1 MFLKFDIVRADS
13 RAFSVGQSRC
23 GGNRNGPASLMH
35 SMLPRILC
43 LLCLCALPPAYDLG
57 AAESG
62 GADPLRR
69 VLEVRGLSRAAISQG
84 HSVDLEGVVTYLR
97 NASKEQFNF
106 NLNDQT
112 GGVMVYPKDLIP
124 LRQGQ
129 RVRVRGTTDLSRE
142 GLRVNASSVEAGP
155 VGEMPPPVRLGFEDL
170 YLPENQGLF
179 VEVEATV
186 RCCRLELPLIQ
197 PRRLAI
203 DIGRGKA
210 PLTAWILR
218 FDLEKDVLL
227 PGTKVRLRGAAL
239 HWLNPRGQIQSVSL
253 MMNSIEDV
261 DVVQLPAPP
270 FSQSI
275 DEVLHWNKSAKSEEQ
290 ISTSGT
296 VTCVIPGELVV
307 IQDGSSAIRVR
318 PLSPEARG
326 VAQPDFAIGD
336 RINVSGFPV
345 VGEYSVELE
354 DAQITDRNHSGAV
367 IPDDYADAEA
377 VFSKSGL
384 IDRDGRLIR
393 LDATVLEVRER
404 EGKTVIELM
413 SGRQY
418 FSALLPLSFGA
429 PAFLEPGAQLRLTG
443 ICTLLLSEERRRAG
457 VMPNRFSLVLP
468 DANHV
473 ELLRA
478 ALWWNSRR
486 LWAALASVCG
496 LAGLA
501 GVFAFSV
508 GRKNRALK
516 MEIARRE
523 AAENRLFS
531 ERVRMAS
538 DLHDNLEQTLL
549 ATSLQLNAATR
560 TIDQNPEAA
569 VNRLALAGQLL
580 ARGRKEVK
588 EAVWDL
594 QFGGTQRQLLSDIL
608 RKECAE
614 ASAASAT
621 EICCSL
627 PEDEPLLPA
636 SFIAQVLR
644 IVRESLTNAFKHAAA
659 TQIRVAAVFDDG
671 ALSLTVVDN
680 GRGFDPQSAP
690 GPDSGHFGLS
700 NMVERAKKLGGTL
713 DILRAQGGGTSICVR
728 FPLPE

>member
-1 MFLKFDIVRADS
+1 
-13 RAFSVGQSRC
+13 
-23 GGNRNGPASLMH
+23 MH
-35 SMLPRILC
+35 STLHRILG
-43 LLCLCALPPAYDLG
+43 LLSLCALPSACDLG
-57 AAESG
+57 AAEPG
-62 GADPLRR
+62 GTGPLRQ
-69 VLEVRGLSRAAISQG
+69 VTEARGLSRTAISEGQ
-84 HSVDLEGVVTYLR
+84 SVDFEGVVTYLR
-97 NASKEQFNF
+97 DASKEQFNF

-112 GGVMVYPKDLIP
+112 GGVMVYPNDFIP
-124 LRQGQ
+124 LQHGQ

-142 GLRVNASSVEAGP
+142 GLRVNASSVEVGP
-155 VGEMPPPVRLGFEDL
+155 VGEMPSPVRFGFEDL

-210 PLTAWILR
+210 PLTAWMLR

-253 MMNSIEDV
+253 MMNSMEDV
-261 DVVQLPAPP
+261 DVVQLPATPS
-270 FSQSI
+270 SQSI
-275 DEVLHWNKSAKSEEQ
+275 DEVLHWNKSPKSAEQ

-307 IQDGSSAIRVR
+307 IQDGPFAIRVR
-318 PLSPEARG
+318 PLSPDARG
-326 VAQPDFAIGD
+326 VVQPNFAVGD
-336 RINVSGFPV
+336 CINVSGFPV

-354 DAQITDRNHSGAV
+354 DAQITERKDSGAV

-377 VFSKSGL
+377 VLSKNGL
-384 IDRDGRLIR
+384 VDRDGRLIR

-404 EGKTVIELM
+404 EGKTVVELT

-418 FSALLPLSFGA
+418 FSAFLPLSFGV

-478 ALWWNSRR
+478 ALWWNRRR
-486 LWAALASVCG
+486 LAAALASVCG

-516 MEIARRE
+516 REITRRE

-560 TIDQNPEAA
+560 TVDQNPQAA
-569 VNRLALAGQLL
+569 VSRLALAGQLL

-594 QFGGTQRQLLSDIL
+594 QFGGTQKQLLSDIL
-608 RKECAE
+608 TKECAD
-614 ASAASAT
+614 AGAVSAT
-621 EICCSL
+621 EVCCSVS
-627 PEDEPLLPA
+627 EDEPLLPA
-636 SFIAQVLR
+636 SFIVQVLR

-659 TQIRVAAVFDDG
+659 TQIQVAAVFDAG
-671 ALSLTVVDN
+671 ALTVKVVDN

-690 GPDSGHFGLS
+690 GPDAGHFGLS
-700 NMVERAKKLGGTL
+700 NMLERAKKLRGTL
-713 DILRAQGGGTSICVR
+713 EILPMQGGGTSVCVR
-728 FPLPE
+728 IPLPE